1 MNITG
6 WQLAIVALLIL
17 LLFGAPKLPGLA
29 KSVGQSMRIFK
40 SEVRSLNEEDD
51 RGEAGQHG
59 DRQQQGRDGEAGGSR
74 HRTVEGPV
82 VNGEPSPAEP
92 TEAEQH
98 PRHS

>member
-40 SEVRSLNEEDD
+40 SEVRSLNEDD
-51 RGEAGQHG
+51 ERGTEGREHDAEAEEPRRG
-59 DRQQQGRDGEAGGSR
+59 
-74 HRTVEGPV
+74 RTVEGPV
-82 VNGEPSPAEP
+82 VDGEQPEPAEP
-92 TEAEQH
+92 TEAERH
-98 PRHS
+98 RRHS